1 MPWDIVVLTLVC
13 VVIAMLPFALLYLR
27 RRWLTGQ
34 GGLFD
39 CAYRRRED
47 ATGAGWV
54 LGVARYRG
62 ENLEWFRS
70 FSLSMRP
77 KMVFP
82 RALTSYVHQRSPVG
96 LEAIALFEDS
106 MIVTLRDR
114 VEPWRSARTVWRCP
128 EAPEVSGPLIASFP
142 EVLHCF
148 ERRVPGG
155 MAVLAVIEGESRS
168 EIDRAIERIRIAGEL
183 DAPRIAYP
191 LREHVRAPMRFFTE
205 GD

>member
-1 MPWDIVVLTLVC
+1 MPWDIVVVALVC

-39 CAYRRRED
+39 CAYRLRED

-114 VEPWRSARTVWRCP
+114 VSGRSSALSM
-128 EAPEVSGPLIASFP
+128 APE
-142 EVLHCF
+142 EVLALMSWL
-148 ERRVPGG
+148 ESAPPGSHYLPTS
-155 MAVLAVIEGESRS
+155 ADS
-168 EIDRAIERIRIAGEL
+168 
-183 DAPRIAYP
+183 P
-191 LREHVRAPMRFFTE
+191 L
-205 GD
+205 

>member
-1 MPWDIVVLTLVC
+1 MVWQFVATTLVVVAVVL
-13 VVIAMLPFALLYLR
+13 LPFVLLYLR

-39 CAYRRRED
+39 CAYRLRED

-114 VEPWRSARTVWRCP
+114 VSGRSSALSM
-128 EAPEVSGPLIASFP
+128 APE
-142 EVLHCF
+142 EVLALMSWL
-148 ERRVPGG
+148 ESAPPGSHYLPTS
-155 MAVLAVIEGESRS
+155 ADS
-168 EIDRAIERIRIAGEL
+168 
-183 DAPRIAYP
+183 P
-191 LREHVRAPMRFFTE
+191 L
-205 GD
+205 

>member
-1 MPWDIVVLTLVC
+1 MPWGILLITLGVIVLLL
-13 VVIAMLPFALLYLR
+13 APFALLYLR

-39 CAYRRRED
+39 CAYRLRED

-114 VEPWRSARTVWRCP
+114 VSGRSSALSMATPARSMRN
-128 EAPEVSGPLIASFP
+128 
-142 EVLHCF
+142 
-148 ERRVPGG
+148 R
-155 MAVLAVIEGESRS
+155 MSR
-168 EIDRAIERIRIAGEL
+168 AGISIS
-183 DAPRIAYP
+183 P
-191 LREHVRAPMRFFTE
+191 
-205 GD
+205 